1 MELTTNQK
9 KVFEDRYQ
17 WKDEAGNPKES
28 DPSEM
33 FTRVAFS
40 VGTTP
45 DEKNEF
51 RQLLDDFKFVP
62 GGRILAS
69 AGTEMETTA
78 YNCYVIPVMPD
89 NIKYGADS
97 RESIL
102 DTTKKMVG
110 IMARGGGV
118 GINWSALRP
127 SNARVVT
134 VNGTAS
140 GPVGWMDVS
149 SRAVGEVIQGGSR
162 RGAAMF
168 MLNDWHPD
176 ILNFIN
182 AKRKLDKINNA
193 NISVAISNEFMEAV
207 KNDGT
212 WRTRFPDTNHPDYDA
227 MWNGDIRAWED
238 NGFPIVEYATHRARD
253 IFHAI
258 AECAWDNGEPG
269 VVFLD
274 RAQEAS
280 TANGIEKIISVNPC
294 GEQPLGAYSVCNLG
308 SMNLDRY
315 VKDGRFSFVDL
326 AKDARTATRFLD
338 RVIDQT
344 YYLEELPETKRIQQQ
359 TIRRV
364 GLGVMG
370 LADALIRLGLRYGS
384 PEAVEFTRR
393 VFYTIKIAALSES
406 AQLACDLGPAKGWE
420 RVSPDAPYLQDIPA
434 DLANK
439 IDQCGLRN
447 LLVLTQAPTGTTS
460 MLAGVNSGIEPVF
473 AYKTWREDRLGG
485 RWVEAPILEKLNGD
499 FTVAQWDA
507 MVEAN
512 DVSVEEHVAMQAAAQ
527 EFIDSS
533 VSKTVNA
540 PNEHTVEDTE
550 RTFMLAWDNGLKGI
564 AYFRDG
570 CGRAQVLSREGKEE
584 REPHYVEP
592 TDCTTGGAHDT
603 YRKDGCVYCRNC
615 EWSACTL

>member
-1 MELTTNQK
+1 MELTTNQRQ
-9 KVFEDRYQ
+9 VFEDRYQ

-28 DPSEM
+28 DPSDM
-33 FTRVAFS
+33 FARVASS
-40 VGTTP
+40 VGTTQ
-45 DEKNEF
+45 DEKDEF
-51 RQLLDDFKFVP
+51 LELLTDFKFVP

-69 AGTEMETTA
+69 AGTGTDVTA
-78 YNCYVIPVMPD
+78 YNCYVIPVAPD
-89 NIKYGADS
+89 NPKYGNDS

-118 GINWSALRP
+118 GINWSVLRP

-140 GPVGWMDVS
+140 GPIGWMDVG

-182 AKRKLDKINNA
+182 SKRKLDKINNA
-193 NISVAISNEFMEAV
+193 NISVAISDEFMEAV
-207 KNDGT
+207 KSDSIWG
-212 WRTRFPDTNHPDYDA
+212 TRFPDTKHPDYDA

-238 NGFPIVEYATHRARD
+238 NGLPIVQYGEYRARD

-269 VVFLD
+269 IVFLD
-274 RAQEAS
+274 RAQSLS
-280 TANGIEKIISVNPC
+280 TTNGIERIISVNPC

-315 VKDGRFSFVDL
+315 VKNGRFSFVDL
-326 AKDARTATRFLD
+326 AKDARAATRFLD

-344 YYLEELPETKRIQQQ
+344 FYLEELPETKRIQQQ
-359 TIRRV
+359 TIRRI

-384 PEAVEFTRR
+384 AEAVEFTGR
-393 VFYTIKIAALSES
+393 VFYTLKIAALRES
-406 AQLACDLGPAKGWE
+406 VHLACDLGPAKGWD
-420 RVSPDAPYLQDIPA
+420 RVDANAPYLQDIPT
-434 DLANK
+434 DLANEM
-439 IDQCGLRN
+439 DLCGLRN

-460 MLAGVNSGIEPVF
+460 MLAGVNSGIEPYF
-473 AYKTWREDRLGG
+473 AFGYWRDDRIGK
-485 RWVEAPILEKLNGD
+485 RWVDAPIVDKFPNGAESLHLL
-499 FTVAQWDA
+499 VDA
-507 MVEAN
+507 NAVR
-512 DVSVEEHVAMQAAAQ
+512 VEEHIAMQAAAQ
-527 EFIDSS
+527 RFIDSS

-540 PNEHTVEDTE
+540 PNSHTVEDTE
-550 RTFMLAWDNGLKGI
+550 RTFMMAWDEGLKGI

-592 TDCTTGGAHDT
+592 TDCTTGGTHDT